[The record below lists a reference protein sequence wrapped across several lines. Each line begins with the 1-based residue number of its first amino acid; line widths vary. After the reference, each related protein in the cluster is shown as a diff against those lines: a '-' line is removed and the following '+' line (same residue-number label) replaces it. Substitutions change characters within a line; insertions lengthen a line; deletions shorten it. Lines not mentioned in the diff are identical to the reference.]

1 MVYIIFYLG
10 LLSNIHYNILF
21 LCLLYF
27 VYDYDR
33 FHLIIFLLGYILGS
47 IIKYIM
53 ICFKIKQYIILFTL
67 ILIVLFLNKINF
79 NILTIVKLML

>member
-1 MVYIIFYLG
+1 MTFIIFYLG
-10 LLSNIHYNILF
+10 LLSNIHYSILF

-47 IIKYIM
+47 ILKNIM
-53 ICFKIKQYIILFTL
+53 IYLKINQYIILFTL

-79 NILTIVKLML
+79 NILTIVKLIL